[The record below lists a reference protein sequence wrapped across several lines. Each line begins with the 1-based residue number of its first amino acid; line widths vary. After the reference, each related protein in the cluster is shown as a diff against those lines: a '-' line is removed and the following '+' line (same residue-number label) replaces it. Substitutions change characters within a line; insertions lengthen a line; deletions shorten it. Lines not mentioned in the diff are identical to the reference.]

1 MNDKIISEL
10 RKELDLLEYGTDP
23 DKHIYAMQRL
33 LAVIENDEEG
43 HKGVQKTLVK
53 EESTPWEIYKNQI
66 EQVDVGKIY
75 LTSRR
80 KTMLAFLTIGILAY
94 LFTFILKPYKER
106 ISEKYEK
113 TWSKNVNYI
122 RWISLAIVLS
132 GLIYTEGASLLLV
145 SGWLL
150 VFSLIIY
157 MTSLGM
163 IYYKNRKAI

>member
-1 MNDKIISEL
+1 
-10 RKELDLLEYGTDP
+10 
-23 DKHIYAMQRL
+23 
-33 LAVIENDEEG
+33 
-43 HKGVQKTLVK
+43 
-53 EESTPWEIYKNQI
+53 
-66 EQVDVGKIY
+66 
-75 LTSRR
+75 
-80 KTMLAFLTIGILAY
+80 MLAFLIIGILAY
-94 LFTFILKPYKER
+94 LLTFILKPYKER

-113 TWSKNVNYI
+113 TWSKNVTYI